1 MSNMT
6 SGRKGKFAAI
16 GLLAFGLL
24 LWGVSARSVWR
35 SLHVRGWQTIE
46 GVVLGVQPKALGNP
60 LRRPNSLRGP
70 REAPVVAY
78 QYRVGGELFS
88 GSRHN
93 LTTDWVPD
101 LSVAEAQGRYVA
113 GGAVTV
119 HFDPANPRDAVLS
132 RAASSSPLPGF
143 GLGALCVAGA
153 VLLGIRSR
161 RP

>member
-1 MSNMT
+1 MT
-6 SGRKGKFAAI
+6 RWRKSRLAAV

-24 LWGVSARSVWR
+24 LWGMTGR
-35 SLHVRGWQTIE
+35 SLWRGVHVRGWQTTE

-70 REAPVVAY
+70 REAPIVAY
-78 QYRVGGELFS
+78 QYRVGGETFS

-93 LTTDWVPD
+93 LATDWVPD

-113 GGAVTV
+113 GSAVTV

-132 RAASSSPLPGF
+132 RAASSSPLLGF